1 MSKGEKTRMNVTLS
15 SCFVLPFFRI
25 CNPKAIILWI
35 LNPHDKASGL
45 QIPKDEY
52 YRSRGDRLW
61 SPVYKRAGTS
71 HCPYL
76 CDTVLLDL

>member
-25 CNPKAIILWI
+25 CNPKAITLWI

-45 QIPKDEY
+45 QIPKDEG
-52 YRSRGDRLW
+52 RGDPPSFWIYNPKVSLIRILK
-61 SPVYKRAGTS
+61 S
-71 HCPYL
+71 L
-76 CDTVLLDL
+76 

>member
-45 QIPKDEY
+45 QIPKDEGMY
-52 YRSRGDRLW
+52 
-61 SPVYKRAGTS
+61 
-71 HCPYL
+71 
-76 CDTVLLDL
+76 VLIGYGFIEFIK

>member
-45 QIPKDEY
+45 QIPKDE
-52 YRSRGDRLW
+52 
-61 SPVYKRAGTS
+61 
-71 HCPYL
+71 
-76 CDTVLLDL
+76 VLQE